1 MIHSGLPFFN
11 PLLSVGGVA
20 FPWALQTPTS
30 PSSSP
35 PSSPVS
41 ASRVSSFTIDAILG
55 RRHHPQQHDSDN
67 SSVVRSLNRRREER
81 LARSAPYQTSTGING
96 PHHTS
101 ARENSNGITGTN
113 VGAKAKA
120 KRVRTIFTAEQLERL
135 EAEFARQQYMVG
147 PERLYLAAALQLTEA
162 QVKVWFQNRR
172 IKWRKAFMEQ
182 QHARLSHSPEEGT
195 NESISLSPS
204 PLRVTEDSSSDEPH
218 HQPEDKNLE
227 PASTLNSS
235 ITKMTSPLDTSLTR
249 TVTTTATT
257 PPSNSET
264 LQQSL
269 NSHLFNSSLNP
280 SLQTRHFSEISELT
294 CNK

>member
-101 ARENSNGITGTN
+101 PRENSNGITGAN

-172 IKWRKAFMEQ
+172 IKWRKALWNNNTRDCLILPKKEPMKASLFPLLRYVSQ
-182 QHARLSHSPEEGT
+182 RLFFRRT
-195 NESISLSPS
+195 
-204 PLRVTEDSSSDEPH
+204 H

-235 ITKMTSPLDTSLTR
+235 ITKMTSL
-249 TVTTTATT
+249 
-257 PPSNSET
+257 
-264 LQQSL
+264 
-269 NSHLFNSSLNP
+269 
-280 SLQTRHFSEISELT
+280 
-294 CNK
+294 